1 MLGAVLLRGE
11 QPLGVAVADPG
22 RPGDR
27 VQARAR
33 ALELHVRLR
42 RRSDH
47 RVVAELEQEHVRG
60 RVDPAQRA
68 VDPERRSRRGP
79 LRPLREH
86 DLEGVPGADVL
97 LAAENALLVRRL
109 VGKANERA
117 GDRPGRGGGHVG
129 RCLEQRADR
138 LGIAAQH
145 LGDPAD
151 VVEPQQRLGHDE
163 PADGKTRPGVGERH
177 RRLELGDPVVA
188 DVPDDRLVQQ
198 LGLVH
203 VDDARPAADERVA
216 PEPPLVDR
224 LEQEARAAGR
234 AQAEIRPERGEEI
247 GVEECVRG
255 RFQA

>member
-11 QPLGVAVADPG
+11 QPLGVPVADPG

-27 VQARAR
+27 VQARSR

-68 VDPERRSRRGP
+68 VDRERRSGRRP

-117 GDRPGRGGGHVG
+117 GDRPGRGRGHVG

-145 LGDPAD
+145 LGNPPD
-151 VVEPQQRLGHDE
+151 VVEPQQGLGHHE
-163 PADGKTRPGVGERH
+163 PADRKTRPGSGERH

-188 DVPDDRLVQQ
+188 DVSHDRLVQ
-198 LGLVH
+198 
-203 VDDARPAADERVA
+203 
-216 PEPPLVDR
+216 
-224 LEQEARAAGR
+224 
-234 AQAEIRPERGEEI
+234 
-247 GVEECVRG
+247 
-255 RFQA
+255 